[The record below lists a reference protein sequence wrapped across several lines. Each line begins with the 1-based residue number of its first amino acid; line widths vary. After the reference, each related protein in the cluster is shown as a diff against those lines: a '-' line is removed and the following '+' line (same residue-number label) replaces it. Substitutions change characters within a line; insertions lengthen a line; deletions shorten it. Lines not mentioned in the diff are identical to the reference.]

1 MRRRNPCSA
10 FCSAHPAGEAQLF
23 VMAERV
29 LVEVIG
35 RIGADSWIVALP
47 SLFDL
52 PGYDEP
58 ISIRQTVQ
66 RHAHEEAGVPDLLA
80 GQRWEEV
87 GRDTPHGERLG
98 DDPYG
103 AVTRLADAA
112 CIAASKVTDGDV
124 LVHLEWGDVSTK
136 DYLWRLTF
144 ARTFVA
150 HDIAFG
156 LGSTACPLTEEFSR
170 SAFEATAA
178 KAWRWRSLG
187 LFREPLPLPD
197 RYVSWRDQ
205 FLRLAGRDPHP
216 VH

>member
-1 MRRRNPCSA
+1 MNR
-10 FCSAHPAGEAQLF
+10 EAQLF
-23 VMAERV
+23 VSAERV
-29 LVEVIG
+29 LVEVVG
-35 RIGADSWIVALP
+35 RIEFEGWPVVLP

-58 ISIRQTVQ
+58 LTIRQTVQ
-66 RHAHEEAGVPDLLA
+66 RHVREQAQVPDILAGRRSVDVVPETFDGDLLA
-80 GQRWEEV
+80 ANPYEV
-87 GRDTPHGERLG
+87 VSCLSE
-98 DDPYG
+98 
-103 AVTRLADAA
+103 AA
-112 CIAASKVTDGDV
+112 CAAARQVSDGDV
-124 LVHLEWGDVSTK
+124 LVHVDWGVVTTR

-144 ARTFVA
+144 ASTFIA

-170 SAFEATAA
+170 AAYEATAP

-197 RYVSWRDQ
+197 RHVSWRDQ

-216 VH
+216 LH